1 LDPVNPRL
9 NCEEVLSRLSDYL
22 DEEVREELCKAIEAH
37 LHACHDCQVEVDT
50 IKKTIMLYRS
60 ERPAETPVVVSG
72 RLRAALVEAYGRD
85 GADGAESPAR

>member
-1 LDPVNPRL
+1 M
-9 NCEEVLSRLSDYL
+9 NCEEVLSQLSDYL

-60 ERPAETPVVVSG
+60 ERPAEMPVAISG
-72 RLRAALVEAYGRD
+72 RLRAALAQAYDEPAPD
-85 GADGAESPAR
+85 GGGASR